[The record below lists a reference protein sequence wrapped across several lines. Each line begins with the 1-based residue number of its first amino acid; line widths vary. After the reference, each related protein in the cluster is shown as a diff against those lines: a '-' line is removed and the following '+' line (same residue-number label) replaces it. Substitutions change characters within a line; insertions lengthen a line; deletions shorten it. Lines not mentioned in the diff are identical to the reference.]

1 MLEPQ
6 SPYRD
11 DPTIANDAPLWRRIP
26 PWHFVFDENIGKWR
40 PSSAAFDDHPDGSP
54 MSAVLGQQVIN
65 SGRTAA
71 SILDAYEGFAL
82 AYFTAGLAR
91 EYRQG
96 VMRKP
101 LPEEPAHAEV
111 FGKKTNSVKKAF
123 AKKCQ
128 WIVPPPGI

>member
-82 AYFTAGLAR
+82 AYFTAG
-91 EYRQG
+91 
-96 VMRKP
+96 
-101 LPEEPAHAEV
+101 
-111 FGKKTNSVKKAF
+111 
-123 AKKCQ
+123 
-128 WIVPPPGI
+128 